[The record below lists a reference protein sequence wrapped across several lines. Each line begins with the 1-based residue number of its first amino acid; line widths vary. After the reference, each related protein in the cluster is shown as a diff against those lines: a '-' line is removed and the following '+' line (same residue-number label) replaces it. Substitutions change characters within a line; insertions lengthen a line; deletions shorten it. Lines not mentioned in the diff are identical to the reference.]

1 MQRMKFYKKDQII
14 VSEGSKDS
22 RLFILVDGR
31 IGVYKSNLKV
41 AEFYEPGTIM
51 GEISII
57 LKQTRTATM
66 KTLED
71 SNIIEIETTIEDLT
85 RTSPEIAI
93 KIMKNLAE
101 RLANTTKDYWKLSET
116 VNSVIDLKSFMKK

>member
-1 MQRMKFYKKDQII
+1 MQKMKFYKKDQII

-31 IGVYKSNLKV
+31 IGIYKSNLKV

-71 SNIIEIETTIEDLT
+71 SNIIEIETTIEDLI
-85 RTSPEIAI
+85 RTSPDIAV

>member
-1 MQRMKFYKKDQII
+1 MQKMKFFKKDQII
-14 VSEGSKDS
+14 VSEGTKDS

-31 IGVYKSNLKV
+31 IGIYKSNLKV
-41 AEFYEPGTIM
+41 AEFNEPGTIM

-57 LKQTRTATM
+57 LKQPRTATM

-71 SNIIEIETTIEDLT
+71 TNIIEIETTIEDLI
-85 RTSPEIAI
+85 RTSPDIAL

-116 VNSVIDLKSFMKK
+116 INSVIDLKSFMKK